1 MLYYRSATS
10 GLYIIYSKEPG
21 MAKKNAHGEK
31 LCRCGVPLRWHPAG
45 CPSAKDLPK
54 VLAKIE
60 KERQAREAQ
69 EAARTTVPEAA
80 AATD

>member
-1 MLYYRSATS
+1 
-10 GLYIIYSKEPG
+10 
-21 MAKKNAHGEK
+21 MAKNAHGEK

-45 CPSAKDLPK
+45 CPSAKNLPK